1 MGNYLELR
9 HFKYFL
15 TVAEEL
21 HFRKAAEKLFIS
33 QPGLSRQ
40 IQQME
45 EELGVKL
52 LLRNK
57 RNVALTAS
65 GKYLQEEL
73 RKLLNGLE
81 FTIRQLKM
89 IEAGEEGE
97 VRVGFVGSA
106 MQNVIPRVLLGVNK
120 KYPSLHTTLT
130 EMANQDQLNALLHD
144 KLDIGFARLE
154 QVPDEIGIKTV
165 FEDTFSLV
173 LPADHLVEQATFKNL
188 YQMKEESFILFS
200 SDYSKGYYNQV
211 MSLFEEAGF
220 SPKVSHR
227 SVHASTIF
235 RLVENKLGIAI
246 VPTTLQDGF
255 DLKVKFIQLKDTR
268 QLARLHA
275 IWKKENENPAL
286 ARFLEVMESAAGLNP
301 T

>member
-9 HFKYFL
+9 HFKYFME
-15 TVAEEL
+15 VAEEL
-21 HFRKAAEKLFIS
+21 HFRRAAEKLFIS

-52 LLRNK
+52 LIRNK
-57 RNVALTAS
+57 RNVALTAA

-73 RKLLNGLE
+73 KKFFNNLD
-81 FTIRQLKM
+81 FTIRQLKL

-97 VRVGFVGSA
+97 VRIGFVGSA
-106 MQNVIPRVLLGVNK
+106 MQNVIPKLLLDINRK
-120 KYPSLHTTLT
+120 FPSLHTHLI
-130 EMANQDQLNALLHD
+130 EMANQDQLNALLHE

-154 QVPDEIGIKTV
+154 HVPDEIAIKTI

-173 LPADHLVEQATFKNL
+173 LPEDHPVSEHNYKNL
-188 YQMKEESFILFS
+188 LQMKEESFILFS
-200 SDYSKGYYNQV
+200 SDYSRGYYNQV

-220 SPKVSHR
+220 TPRVSHR

-255 DLKVKFIQLKDTR
+255 DLKVKFIELRDTK
-268 QLARLHA
+268 QLARLSA
-275 IWKKENENPAL
+275 IWKKNNQNPAL
-286 ARFLEVMESAAGLNP
+286 GRFLEVMLS
-301 T
+301 